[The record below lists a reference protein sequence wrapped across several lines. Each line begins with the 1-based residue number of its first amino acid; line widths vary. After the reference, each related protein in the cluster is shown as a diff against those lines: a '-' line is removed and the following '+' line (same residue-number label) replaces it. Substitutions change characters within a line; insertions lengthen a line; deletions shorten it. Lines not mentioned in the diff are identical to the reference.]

1 MKNLIYNIKYYI
13 PLIVSLISVFVLSLL
28 WEKISLPYNKSN
40 EIIGNYANSNHHQF
54 NDTLRFILF
63 ILIPLFSYLL
73 TFVLIDKENVLSIKQ
88 IIKHNEFENVKIEA
102 NNGFSYLFILI
113 FFLIII
119 FHFLLVKFPD
129 YKLDIFHEG
138 QLLTGAMNYNLKNMF
153 WTGSY
158 LNTGLF
164 YDILNT
170 KFAWLLFDKEN
181 ISAYRYFQQIL
192 NYLFYILI
200 IFFVLNVS
208 KLFYL
213 ENIKSN
219 FFFITVTSFCLYFY
233 AITYPHFP
241 NYRDFFSIL
250 FLILLAGALLNQN
263 FSKLNFFLIGNLS
276 ILSLLWSLDRGVF
289 LNATLITVCF
299 IFIFQK
305 KFIEIIFL
313 LLGIFFGWF
322 IFLLILGPIEFT
334 AFINNSYNILK
345 FNELWNGIIHPTPFS
360 DEKNSTRATK
370 ALILIFLNGIII
382 IRYIFDKR
390 SKIAPQ
396 TKNFLIIYYIF
407 AFFYYK
413 VGLSRSDGGHIVIG
427 SSLNYILFFIFIV
440 YKILQI
446 DLKKYNFIS
455 KFNNTFLLIY
465 IFFIIILFNLSEV
478 TKHNNLQNII
488 NYKSRFTNFINLNNE
503 FYLNEEYLSFYRELQ
518 KITINDSCIQN
529 FNYDPTIYYLLKKPS
544 CTRFYKIFIIASKN
558 DQVTFIEELK
568 KSKSNKLI
576 IDTDNLLKL
585 LGPQQ
590 RFEIINRYINKNYLN
605 YIDKNNFKILIKN
618 DN

>member
-1 MKNLIYNIKYYI
+1 MKYLIYKAKNYV
-13 PLIVSLISVFVLSLL
+13 PLIISLISVFILSLL

-40 EIIGNYANSNHHQF
+40 EIVGNYGNARHHQF

-63 ILIPLFSYLL
+63 ISIPLFNYLL
-73 TFVLIDKENVLSIKQ
+73 TFFLIDKENVLSIKQ
-88 IIKHNEFENVKIEA
+88 IIKHNEFENIKIKT
-102 NNGFSYLFILI
+102 NNFSHLLILI
-113 FFLIII
+113 FILIII
-119 FHFLLVKFPD
+119 FNFLMVKFPD

-138 QLLTGAMNYNLKNMF
+138 QLLTGTMNYNLKNMF

-170 KFAWLLFDKEN
+170 KFAWSLFDKEN

-192 NYLFYILI
+192 NYSFYILI
-200 IFFVLNVS
+200 IFFVLNLS
-208 KLFYL
+208 KLFFL
-213 ENIKSN
+213 ENFKRN
-219 FFFITVTSFCLYFY
+219 FFFITVSSFCLYFY
-233 AITYPHFP
+233 AITYPYFP

-289 LNATLITVCF
+289 LNATLIIICF

-305 KFIEIIFL
+305 KFVEIIFL

-322 IFLLILGPIEFT
+322 TFLLVFGPIEFT

-360 DEKNSTRATK
+360 GEKNSTRATK

-382 IRYIFDKR
+382 IRYIFDRR

-396 TKNFLIIYYIF
+396 TKNFLIIYYIL

-413 VGLSRSDGGHIVIG
+413 IGLSRSDGGHIVIG
-427 SSLNYILFFIFIV
+427 SSLNYILFFVFIV

-446 DLKKYNFIS
+446 DFNKYNFIS
-455 KFNNTFLLIY
+455 KYSNTFLLIY
-465 IFFIIILFNLSEV
+465 IFFIIILFNLSVV
-478 TKHNNLQNII
+478 TKHNNLQNVI
-488 NYKSRFTNFINLNNE
+488 NYKLRFTNFINLNDE

-518 KITINDSCIQN
+518 KVTINDSCIQN

-544 CTRFYKIFIIASKN
+544 CTKFYKIFIIASKN
-558 DQVTFIEELK
+558 DQVNFVEELI

-576 IDTDNLLKL
+576 IDKDDVLKL
-585 LGPQQ
+585 LGPQK
-590 RFEIINRYINKNYLN
+590 RFEIIDRYINKNYLN